1 MTTGAPVAEISYV
14 KMVFELLGGLAL
26 FIWGMEI
33 MGDGL
38 QKAAG
43 DRLRYIIEK
52 LTKKPVYGVAVGTI
66 VTGLIQ
72 SSSAV
77 TVMLVGF
84 VNAGL
89 MNLSQAAGIIF
100 GANIGTTVTAQLVAF
115 NIEIV
120 IMPAIFLGFVMKMF
134 GTKKIWR
141 VTGEVILGFG
151 VLFLGMQFISSSVAF
166 VKSDPNV
173 VNLLATLSGNLFLG
187 ILAGLIFTGII
198 QSSSATSGL
207 VIALI
212 GNGLITLPGG
222 VAIMMG
228 ANIGTCVTALLASIG
243 GNVGARRVAVA
254 HIMFNVIGVT
264 LFIPIINWVI
274 PLIEWTSV
282 SPARQV
288 ANFHTFFNVT
298 MALLITPFTAYYVKF
313 IKYLVKGEEILPEY
327 GIKFISDKLLVTPS
341 LALEQATQEMVRMME
356 IAKGMVRRTF
366 EMVKGGNKR
375 LFKFIMDNENTVD
388 SLQMAITAYLTKL
401 TQKSLSEDQAERA
414 IVLLHVVHDVER
426 IGDHATNL
434 AELADGMIE
443 QKIIFS
449 KEANESLVAL
459 FEKVDDACKL
469 VQSALAEYDKKK
481 AILMYDLEEEIDR
494 MAQDVRD
501 QHVDRLK
508 AEQCKPENG
517 IFFLDMAS
525 NLERIG
531 DHCLNIAQAVLG
543 QTGGKSS

>member
-43 DRLRYIIEK
+43 DRLRYVIEK
-52 LTKKPVYGVAVGTI
+52 LTKTTMYGVIVGTI
-66 VTGLIQ
+66 VTALVH

-77 TVMLVGF
+77 TIMLVSF

-89 MNLSQAAGIIF
+89 MNLNQAVGIVF

-115 NIEIV
+115 NIDVV
-120 IMPAIFLGFVMKMF
+120 IMPAIFVGFMMKMF
-134 GTKKIWR
+134 SSKKVWR
-141 VTGEVILGFG
+141 VTGEFILGFG
-151 VLFLGMQFISSSVAF
+151 VLFLGMEFISNSAAF
-166 VKSDPNV
+166 VKSDPNMV
-173 VNLLATLSGNLFLG
+173 RFLATLSGNLYLG

-198 QSSSATSGL
+198 QSSTATSAL

-212 GNGLITLPGG
+212 GQGLITLPGAI
-222 VAIMMG
+222 AIMLG
-228 ANIGTCVTALLASIG
+228 SNIGTCGDTLLASVG
-243 GNVGARRVAVA
+243 GNIGAKRVAVA
-254 HIMFNVIGVT
+254 HIMFNVIGVV
-264 LFIPIINWVI
+264 LFIPFIQWTVS
-274 PLIEWTSV
+274 LMEWMS
-282 SPARQV
+282 SNPARQV
-288 ANFHTFFNVT
+288 ANFHTFFNVAST
-298 MALLITPFTAYYVKF
+298 ILFLPVTGYYVKF
-313 IKYLVKGEEILPEY
+313 IKFLVKGEDKLPEH
-327 GIKFISDKLLVTPS
+327 GIKFISDKLLATPS

-375 LFKFIMDNENTVD
+375 LFKLIMDNENTVD

-508 AEQCKPENG
+508 TEQCKPENG